1 MVRNV
6 QTNVGNVGN
15 DTILSNQ
22 IDNFKQVNNLIFLCN
37 EVKYMKN
44 INLKGV
50 TSETVAG
57 VFILLVALINATLQM
72 FSINTLPIENEEV
85 TNIVSTVFLIATA
98 LWNTWKNR
106 NITTISQE
114 VQQIADA
121 VRNGEIL
128 EDDVK
133 NLISKIKTKK

>member
-6 QTNVGNVGN
+6 QKNVGNVGN

-22 IDNFKQVNNLIFLCN
+22 IDNFKQVNNLLFLCN
-37 EVKYMKN
+37 EVKLMNK
-44 INLKGV
+44 INLKGI
-50 TSETVAG
+50 TSEAVTG
-57 VFILLVALINATLQM
+57 VLILVVALVNAVLQM
-72 FSINTLPIENEEV
+72 FGVDTLPIDDENISA
-85 TNIVSTVFLIATA
+85 IVSTVFLIVTA
-98 LWNTWKNR
+98 LYNTWKNR
-106 NITTISQE
+106 NVTTISQE

-133 NLISKIKTKK
+133 ELISKIKTK

>member
-1 MVRNV
+1 
-6 QTNVGNVGN
+6 
-15 DTILSNQ
+15 
-22 IDNFKQVNNLIFLCN
+22 
-37 EVKYMKN
+37 MKN

-50 TSETVAG
+50 TAEAITG
-57 VFILLVALINATLQM
+57 VLVLLVALINAVLQM
-72 FSINTLPIENEEV
+72 FGINTLPIEDEEV
-85 TNIVSTVFLIATA
+85 SNIVSTVFLIVTA

-106 NITTISQE
+106 NVTTISQE

-133 NLISKIKTKK
+133 KLISKIKTK